1 MTSVQRVHPAKCDPT
16 CRLKPALP
24 WFKVSRRKK
33 MVAQV
38 AEAQLVESHRVVAR
52 RATVVVVA
60 QAIPR
65 SMLGVKV
72 EHRHWMRQLTVQEHP
87 RAVVRRTRLRPE
99 VPMPSHHAPCLLAAP
114 LPSNRA
120 VANLAAPCPIASP
133 MPLASEW
140 GMP

>member
-52 RATVVVVA
+52 RATRGGGEGWDA
-60 QAIPR
+60 
-65 SMLGVKV
+65 S
-72 EHRHWMRQLTVQEHP
+72 H
-87 RAVVRRTRLRPE
+87 TRLGGGRGGPPPRGGGQTE
-99 VPMPSHHAPCLLAAP
+99 GAGASARSIAPDTAAARG
-114 LPSNRA
+114 S
-120 VANLAAPCPIASP
+120 
-133 MPLASEW
+133 
-140 GMP
+140 